1 MKTRWERL
9 GLRARVALLFALGGL
24 LLSVTLSLVTLAFSR
39 QSLLEQREDA
49 ALESFNLN
57 ARTVQ
62 GQLTEESDAA
72 AIRDIINSLSTP
84 RGEFPLLRVDEL
96 WDGRNTT
103 RFNQDKL
110 PESLVSVVGLEG
122 GNAAMIRAEI
132 DGVPAIISG
141 IPLSNNSR
149 DANYYEALL
158 LDDVEATLSSLGTVV
173 IGASVATTLLAAAI
187 GMWAARRALTPV
199 GDVRRA
205 AESLAAGELD
215 TRLDIPAD
223 HDLASL
229 ASSFNEM
236 ATSLEDRIE
245 RDARFASEVS
255 HELRSPLMTL
265 SASIEVLNNSRDA
278 LPERSQQA
286 LTLLND
292 DVTRFTQLVED
303 LLEISR
309 FDVGTASLQ
318 TEALDLVEFVRQAVE
333 HSSRP
338 DAMLTATPDAEGL
351 VIAAD
356 KRRLAQVIANLIQ
369 NADKYGD
376 GDIDVLIS
384 VDAGMV
390 ELAVQDE
397 GPGIPESERSVIFDR
412 FSRGSAGGRRGY
424 DTGTGLGLSLVAEHI
439 GLHGGTVWCE
449 DRPDGRA
456 GARFVIAV
464 PVGDVASEELA

>member
-24 LLSVTLSLVTLAFSR
+24 LLSVMISVVTLTFSR
-39 QSLLEQREDA
+39 QTLLEQREDA
-49 ALESFNLN
+49 ALESFNFN

-62 GQLTEESDAA
+62 EQLTEESDAV
-72 AIRDIINSLSTP
+72 AIRGIIESLSTP
-84 RGEFPLLRVDEL
+84 RGEFPLLRVDDL

-103 RFNQDKL
+103 RFNQDKVPDGL
-110 PESLVSVVGLEG
+110 ISVVGG
-122 GNAAMIRAEI
+122 DNAAMIRAEI

-141 IPLSNNSR
+141 IRLSNNVR
-149 DANYYEALL
+149 NADYYEALL
-158 LDDVEATLSSLGTVV
+158 LDDVEDTLSSLGTVV
-173 IGASVATTLLAAAI
+173 VGASVVTTLLAAAI
-187 GMWAARRALTPV
+187 GVWAARRALSPV
-199 GDVRRA
+199 SDVRRA

-215 TRLDIPAD
+215 TRLDMPAD

-229 ASSFNEM
+229 AASFNGM

-265 SASIEVLNNSRDA
+265 SASIEVLNNSRDS

-318 TEALDLVEFVRQAVE
+318 VDSLDLVEFVRQAVE

-338 DAMLTATPDAEGL
+338 DAMLTASHAVEGL

-376 GDIDVLIS
+376 GAIDVLIS
-384 VDAGMV
+384 VDDDTV
-390 ELAVQDE
+390 LLAVQDE
-397 GPGIPESERSVIFDR
+397 GPGIPEAERSVIFDR

-449 DRPDGRA
+449 ERPDGRP
-456 GARFVIAV
+456 GARFVVAI
-464 PVGDVASEELA
+464 PVGDVSLEELA

>member
-39 QSLLEQREDA
+39 QSLLEQREAA
-49 ALESFNLN
+49 ALESFNFN

-62 GQLTEESDAA
+62 DQLTDESDAA
-72 AIRDIINSLSTP
+72 DIRDIIESLSTP
-84 RGEFPLLRVDEL
+84 SGELPLLRVDDL

-103 RFNQDKL
+103 RFNQDKV
-110 PESLVSVVGLEG
+110 PEGLVSVVGAD
-122 GNAAMIRAEI
+122 NAARIRAEI

-141 IPLSNNSR
+141 IRLSNNTR
-149 DANYYEALL
+149 NADYYEALL
-158 LDDVEATLSSLGTVV
+158 LDDVEDTLSSLSTVV
-173 IGASVATTLLAAAI
+173 VGASVATTLLAAAI
-187 GMWAARRALTPV
+187 GVWAARRALSPV
-199 GDVRRA
+199 SEIRRA

-215 TRLDIPAD
+215 TRLDMPAD

-229 ASSFNEM
+229 ASSFNDM
-236 ATSLEDRIE
+236 ATSLEDRIG

-265 SASIEVLNNSRDA
+265 SASIEVLNNSRDS
-278 LPERSQQA
+278 LPDRSQQA

-318 TEALDLVEFVRQAVE
+318 TESLDLVEFVRQAVE

-356 KRRLAQVIANLIQ
+356 KRRLAQVITNLIQ

-384 VDAGMV
+384 VDDGTV
-390 ELAVQDE
+390 QLAVQDE
-397 GPGIPESERSVIFDR
+397 GPGIPEAERSVIFDR

-449 DRPDGRA
+449 DRPDGRP
-456 GARFVIAV
+456 GARFVIAI
-464 PVGDVASEELA
+464 PIGDVSLEELE